1 MPCRQLKEKRSDTR
15 AHLDESSRSTLSLFL
30 PLFLSRARVPAGACV
45 RACLFGVGAYEL
57 IYFWVRL
64 FFSGEKKRSK
74 KKTFKTIHL
83 FKKKHKEIYKL
94 FYAAAAA
101 ARDDYT
107 YTQKFIKIRSRG
119 TPTFSNT
126 SIVCSVISFC
136 PHKTAIVFFGSFNVS
151 SPESTIRLK

>member
-45 RACLFGVGAYEL
+45 RACLNGVGAYEL

-64 FFSGEKKRSK
+64 FFSGAKKKDQKKRHSK
-74 KKTFKTIHL
+74 RFIYKKN
-83 FKKKHKEIYKL
+83 KEIYKL
-94 FYAAAAA
+94 FYAAA